1 MNTNNINTNLAAILI
16 AILTLTAM
24 FAATISIACSNNTS
38 QDNPPPT
45 STPQAVVL
53 TPTTVP
59 VENTLTQT
67 APAPTEQ
74 IVAIEQLAAG
84 LAADLT
90 RLSRPSAADL
100 TRLSRPSA
108 ADLTRLSRPSV
119 VKIATRD
126 GTGTGWIYDVQ
137 GRTAF
142 ILTNQHVVSGSP
154 SRVQVSFD
162 DGKPSVSGTILKTD
176 ATLDLAVVEI
186 CCHSDYRAL
195 QLAADSDIEVGADVV
210 AFGFPDR
217 GGVTDSL
224 SVSVGIISTY
234 DYVERE
240 NRWVVQTDAAVNP
253 GNSGGPI
260 LNADGKVVG
269 VVTFGITE
277 SRDGRDLDN
286 LGFGVA
292 PITVRSFLGSSAAL
306 ATPTDTPVPPHTDTP
321 GTSPTPT
328 DTPVPPPTETPGP
341 SPMATATA
349 KPAMPTATTEPTATP
364 SAISSAAEFADA
376 IGFDSEYYKGTT
388 ITGYLDLYYKGYD
401 PDGKEMITKQ
411 AGGLRGRLS
420 GVEVLVFEIED
431 ETYYMGWASDPT
443 ATACYFWRVI
453 DDVSVQRVNNKS
465 NTITG
470 SIMQDCFDAKRLM
483 HETLLL
489 PSMLERI
496 GEVIVPT
503 ATPWPALTMI
513 EECHGRLFKGA
524 PAARGV
530 AAMAHIGYIIGGKYD
545 GYHIDWIGWCQSVT
559 EEEMRVLRSG
569 AETFGRQLEYGGVI
583 GCPRVAEVAIRDL
596 LFCRKYESLR

>member
-1 MNTNNINTNLAAILI
+1 MNTNIINTNLAALLL
-16 AILTLTAM
+16 AILTPTAV

-38 QDNPPPT
+38 QNDPLPT
-45 STPQAVVL
+45 STPQTVVL

-59 VENTLTQT
+59 AENTPTQT
-67 APAPTEQ
+67 APAPTKQ
-74 IVAIEQLAAG
+74 IVAIDQLAAG

-90 RLSRPSAADL
+90 RLA
-100 TRLSRPSA
+100 
-108 ADLTRLSRPSV
+108 RPSV

-126 GTGTGWIYDVQ
+126 GAGTGWIYDVQ

-240 NRWVVQTDAAVNP
+240 DRWVVQTDAAVNP

-306 ATPTDTPVPPHTDTP
+306 ATPTDTPVPPPTDTP
-321 GTSPTPT
+321 GPSPTPT

-341 SPMATATA
+341 SPMATA

-411 AGGLRGRLS
+411 DGVLRGRLS

-431 ETYYMGWASDPT
+431 ETYYMGWSSDSI

-513 EECHGRLFKGA
+513 EECHGRLFKGS
-524 PAARGV
+524 PAAMGV
-530 AAMAHIGYIIGGKYD
+530 AAMAHIGYIIDGKYD
-545 GYHIDWIGWCQSVT
+545 GVYHIDWIGWCQSVT

-569 AETFGRQLEYGGVI
+569 AETIGGEVR
-583 GCPRVAEVAIRDL
+583 CPRVAEVAIRDL